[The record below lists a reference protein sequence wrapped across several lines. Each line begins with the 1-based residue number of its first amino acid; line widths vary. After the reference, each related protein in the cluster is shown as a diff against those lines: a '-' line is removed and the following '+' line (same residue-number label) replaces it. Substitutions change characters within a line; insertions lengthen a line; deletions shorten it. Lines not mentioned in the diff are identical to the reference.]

1 MPRRLA
7 SLAAAATIL
16 LAGTLLTGC
25 ASTVSLEPAAGANDP
40 ACADVIVRL
49 PSSVDGQ
56 ARRWTD
62 AQATGAW
69 GDPASVIVTCGV
81 PEQGPTTLPCTPV
94 NGVDWVID
102 DSDAPRYRVTT
113 FGRTPAV
120 EIYLDND
127 VVSSAQV
134 LDTLSQVVAV
144 LPENGSVCT
153 DAGTTG

>member
-1 MPRRLA
+1 MPRRPA
-7 SLAAAATIL
+7 VPAVAATIL
-16 LAGTLLTGC
+16 LAGALLTGC
-25 ASTVSLEPAAGANDP
+25 TSTVSLDPAAAANDP
-40 ACADVIVRL
+40 DCAEVTVRL
-49 PSSVDGQ
+49 PNSVDGEP
-56 ARRWTD
+56 RRWTD

-69 GDPASVIVTCGV
+69 GDPASVIITCGV
-81 PEQGPTTLPCTPV
+81 DELGPTTLPCTPV

-113 FGRTPAV
+113 FDRTPAI

-134 LDTLSQVVAV
+134 LETLSQVVAV

-153 DAGTTG
+153 AAETSD